1 MIMES
6 GAKAKTVKK
15 YLGKGW
21 IVDACGGH
29 IDRLPSKKGEKGKNE
44 AMWKSEPDKLPDAP
58 WTSDRNKKEK
68 INKIIKN
75 AKSKKVDEVFIATDP
90 DREGEFIAWR
100 LSETFIKAGFKN
112 QRRVVFNEV
121 TEESVLD
128 ALTRND
134 GIDFKIVDAAKVR
147 MFMDRLIGWECANV
161 SRRSGI
167 GSMGRVQ
174 TPTLGFIVEKELE
187 RESHIPKKYHSVNFN
202 SGEVKF
208 KIRFHEK
215 NDKNA
220 WIDDSSTKP
229 KHFPDRTF
237 DLDLAEK
244 SIKLLK
250 ENKKIQLKSIK
261 NSKQHRKP
269 KPPFT
274 TDTLLQASNSSLGWS
289 LKKTSDI
296 AGELYNL
303 GHITYI
309 RTDSTRTN
317 QDARKEIKEY
327 ISNEFGNDYIG
338 QGVLGN
344 DTKKESSK
352 IQDAHEAIRPTRP
365 KIKEIDEKD
374 DDLKKLYRLIW
385 SRFAGSQMSDS
396 IRENR
401 SINAVTKGLDK
412 DITGSLSWRIHS
424 GWEEVFQEYHGKVR
438 IKPPENKLEIDEVWS
453 IDINNDN
460 PELIS
465 EQTKPPRRYSESSI
479 VQEMKRAGIGRPST
493 YVSMVQRI
501 LAKGYVEK
509 KNGSLIPTENGKR
522 LWLEVVPLYNNHS
535 EKVELFSTK
544 FTSIMESKLDNIA
557 NNNDNSSKVWH
568 EFVKDFYNIH
578 TKADDDSKNIPSI
591 KQINLLKDLLSNIS
605 KVEQESMLRGKEINL
620 LTRDEI
626 KPIIDNAIKISGPR
640 RASKKQIDLI
650 IKKCNQLGIILDDFL
665 NENNVDDL
673 ESLTGGSNGTASL
686 IIGQLFDIGGK
697 EPATENQIKAIR
709 NISKYLE
716 IKIEDAMAIVKAT
729 TIEEINKKDAS
740 DLIGKMKKMKKK

>member
-29 IDRLPSKKGEKGKNE
+29 IDRLPSKKGEKGKND
-44 AMWKSEPDKLPDAP
+44 AMWHSDSDKLPEAP

-100 LSETFIKAGFKN
+100 LSETFTKAGFKN

-121 TEESVLD
+121 TEESVLE

-187 RESHIPKKYHSVNFN
+187 REIHIPKKYHSVNFN

-215 NDKNA
+215 NDDNA
-220 WIDDSSTKP
+220 WIDDSGEKP

-237 DLDLAEK
+237 DLDLAQK

-261 NSKQHRKP
+261 NNKQHRKP

-296 AGELYNL
+296 AGELYNK

-317 QDARKEIKEY
+317 QDARDEIKEY
-327 ISNEFGNDYIG
+327 ILTEFGSDYIG
-338 QGVLGN
+338 QGILGN
-344 DTKKESSK
+344 DVKKESTK

-365 KIKEIDEKD
+365 KINQINEKD

-385 SRFAGSQMSDS
+385 SRFAGSQMSES

-401 SINAVTKGLDK
+401 SINAITKGLEM
-412 DITGSLSWRIHS
+412 DITGTISWRIHS

-438 IKPPENKLEIDEVWS
+438 TKPPLNKLEVDAVWS
-453 IDINNDN
+453 IDINSDN

-479 VQEMKRAGIGRPST
+479 VQEMKKAGIGRPST

-501 LAKGYVEK
+501 VAKGYVEK
-509 KNGSLIPTENGKR
+509 KSGSLIPTENGKR

-535 EKVELFSTK
+535 EKVVLFSTK
-544 FTSIMESKLDNIA
+544 FTSIMESKLDDIA
-557 NNNDNSSKVWH
+557 NNNDNSSEIWH
-568 EFVKDFYNIH
+568 EFVKDFYDIH
-578 TKADDDSKNIPSI
+578 KRADDDSKNIPSV
-591 KQINLLKDLLSNIS
+591 KQINLLKDLLNNIT
-605 KVEQESMLRGKEINL
+605 KIDRENILKGKEINL
-620 LTRDEI
+620 LTREEI
-626 KPIIDNAIKISGPR
+626 KPIIDNAMKIAGPR
-640 RASKKQIDLI
+640 KASNKQIDLI
-650 IKKCNQLGIILDDFL
+650 IKKCDQLGINLEEILK
-665 NENNVDDL
+665 ENNIEDL
-673 ESLTGGSNGTASL
+673 EALTGGSNGTASL
-686 IIGQLFDIGGK
+686 VIGQLFDIGGK
-697 EPATENQIKAIR
+697 EPATEKQIKAIR

-716 IKIEDAMAIVKAT
+716 IKIEDAMAIVKTT

-740 DLIGKMKKMKKK
+740 ELIGKMNKMKKK